1 MPRPFFHKLIFSS
14 TIQEKRLRV
23 PDKFVSKFK
32 DELSVAVA
40 LTVPDGHVWRV
51 GLRKADNNKIWFHDG
66 WQEFVDRYS
75 IRIGYLLI
83 FRYDGNSAFSVYIYN
98 LSHSEINYH
107 STGLMDSAHNHF
119 KRPRLFEDL
128 EDEDAETTA
137 APASK
142 GHTSSAIQSFFTGPV
157 VTAEEATA
165 QTPKVPKK
173 RGRKKKNNNADPVHL
188 EEVNSSAPRDDDDP
202 ENRSKFYESASAR
215 KRTVTAEERERAI
228 NAAKTFEPTNPFF
241 RVVLRPSYC

>member
-1 MPRPFFHKLIFSS
+1 LDVFAEKCLFRFDVLAIFCAVLIDIVDIYIIICFFISHTGMLV
-14 TIQEKRLRV
+14 QRV

-51 GLRKADNNKIWFHDG
+51 GLRKADNKIWFQDG

-83 FRYDGNSAFSVYIYN
+83 FRYEGNSAFSVYIFN

-119 KRPRLFEDL
+119 KRARLFEDL
-128 EDEDAETTA
+128 EDEDAEVIFPSSVYPSPLPESTV
-137 APASK
+137 PANK
-142 GHTSSAIQSFFTGPV
+142 GYASSAIQTLFTGPV
-157 VTAEEATA
+157 KGDIYN
-165 QTPKVPKK
+165 Q
-173 RGRKKKNNNADPVHL
+173 L
-188 EEVNSSAPRDDDDP
+188 
-202 ENRSKFYESASAR
+202 
-215 KRTVTAEERERAI
+215 I
-228 NAAKTFEPTNPFF
+228 PFIY
-241 RVVLRPSYC
+241 R